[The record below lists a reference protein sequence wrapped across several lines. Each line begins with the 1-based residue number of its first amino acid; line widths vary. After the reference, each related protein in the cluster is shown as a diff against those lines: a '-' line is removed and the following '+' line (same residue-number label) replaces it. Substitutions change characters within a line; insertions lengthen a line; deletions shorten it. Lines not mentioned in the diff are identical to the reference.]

1 MKITLKNFLLI
12 KNFNQEFDYQR
23 KYSAFVNVSMSFLHH
38 SQNLTGSS
46 KMKQLDFL
54 HLWTTFWLVYSQTIL
69 RYMSHLE
76 LFFFPFSYSVFT
88 FSLIQHCRS
97 EWIIIAWINEEI
109 EVTYKKKKIEEGWR
123 TDRLKCH
130 DRIKVKIKFAGFIP
144 ETQVNKPGVVGGG
157 SNSVING
164 FWFHLLVGNS

>member
-54 HLWTTFWLVYSQTIL
+54 HLWTTFWPVYSQTIL

-76 LFFFPFSYSVFT
+76 LFFFLFSYSVFT
-88 FSLIQHCRS
+88 FSPIQHCRS

-109 EVTYKKKKIEEGWR
+109 EVTYKKKKKLRKVGELTGWNVMIE
-123 TDRLKCH
+123 
-130 DRIKVKIKFAGFIP
+130 
-144 ETQVNKPGVVGGG
+144 
-157 SNSVING
+157 
-164 FWFHLLVGNS
+164 